1 MITYAEGTCGPWI
14 YRILTGEF
22 RITPQAIKEEV
33 CDMLKCNGGRCESS
47 TSCHSTYSHM
57 LSEILQ
63 KFKKKMNLMR
73 YDKEQQTRS
82 MKKKETSFITHQRPE
97 NKLTSGLP

>member
-1 MITYAEGTCGPWI
+1 MITHAEGTCGPWI

-47 TSCHSTYSHM
+47 TSCHSTFSHM

-63 KFKKKMNLMR
+63 KFEKKNELN
-73 YDKEQQTRS
+73 E
-82 MKKKETSFITHQRPE
+82 IW
-97 NKLTSGLP
+97 